1 MAKEFEEEEMKR
13 TKFVCVAF
21 LLVALVLFL
30 FTQVKEQAADHTGPV
45 ITMESESVSVS
56 VNDGTDAVLTGV
68 TAQDNRDGDV
78 TDSLLVESLGTFTA
92 ENTRLATL
100 AAVDAAGNVTK
111 VTRQVVY
118 TDYTGPEFQLS
129 SPLRLQTGSS
139 EISSAVGAT
148 DVLDGDLSG
157 QVKISSDTAINS
169 GDTGDYQVTFSVKNS
184 AGDTAEMTA
193 TLSLYS
199 TNDRTIPTI
208 TLSDYLI
215 YIQAGQKID
224 PWDYVTGV
232 TVGSIEWTRGTLGN
246 LRAQGSDEIITE
258 GDFYISNGVSSST
271 PGCYEISYSYTAD
284 GKTGTVRLIVIVE
297 E

>member
-30 FTQVKEQAADHTGPV
+30 LTQVKDQASDHTGPK
-45 ITMESESVSVS
+45 ISMDSQSVSVS
-56 VNDGTDAVLTGV
+56 VYDGTDAVLAGV
-68 TAQDNRDGDV
+68 TAQDDRDGDV
-78 TDSLLVESLGTFTA
+78 TDSLLVESLGTFTST
-92 ENTRLATL
+92 NTRLATL

-118 TDYTGPEFQLS
+118 TDYTGPKFQLN

-139 EISSAVGAT
+139 EISSAVGVT

-169 GDTGDYQVTFSVKNS
+169 GDTGDYQVTFTVKNS

-215 YIQAGQKID
+215 YVQVGEKID

-232 TVGSIEWTRGTLGN
+232 TVDSIQWTRGTLGT
-246 LRAQGSDEIITE
+246 LRSSDSNEIITE
-258 GDFYISNGVSSST
+258 DDLFISNGVSSDT

-284 GKTGTVRLIVIVE
+284 GKSGTVRLIVIVE